1 MSGFQDLRCLVLDEV
16 PRLRSVRVYCPS
28 TVDLQ
33 AEWILTDVLQ
43 FNFPGTVDKNKHAR
57 FENMLP
63 RIREMHKT
71 LWPDKAVPEM
81 RLGRKNTSQR
91 VHGSNRSTDFTF
103 DEKTIPTTL
112 MVAAVVVWATLLSR
126 KNDQR
131 EISFQFLKRMIN
143 KVLNG
148 CDGFSKGFVDID
160 RNGVSNQPMF
170 EDGHAEEA
178 RKAWDDDLVNASAY
192 WVRSNYD
199 QPHLADVIGFSLK
212 PLPKKSLTSK
222 EKKIWRNLKP
232 SLEKAGHQAVV
243 LFTEALHDHLKA
255 CTITMGLKRKAVGE
269 QPKPTK
275 RTKRT
280 IAEITEI
287 TAKTVQNLY
296 DQKDRVCEILFCI
309 GFQKQFIVYVVKCI
323 YIAI

>member
-126 KNDQR
+126 KTIR
-131 EISFQFLKRMIN
+131 GKFP
-143 KVLNG
+143 
-148 CDGFSKGFVDID
+148 FSSSRG
-160 RNGVSNQPMF
+160 
-170 EDGHAEEA
+170 
-178 RKAWDDDLVNASAY
+178 
-192 WVRSNYD
+192 
-199 QPHLADVIGFSLK
+199 
-212 PLPKKSLTSK
+212 
-222 EKKIWRNLKP
+222 
-232 SLEKAGHQAVV
+232 
-243 LFTEALHDHLKA
+243 
-255 CTITMGLKRKAVGE
+255 
-269 QPKPTK
+269 
-275 RTKRT
+275 
-280 IAEITEI
+280 
-287 TAKTVQNLY
+287 
-296 DQKDRVCEILFCI
+296 
-309 GFQKQFIVYVVKCI
+309 
-323 YIAI
+323 